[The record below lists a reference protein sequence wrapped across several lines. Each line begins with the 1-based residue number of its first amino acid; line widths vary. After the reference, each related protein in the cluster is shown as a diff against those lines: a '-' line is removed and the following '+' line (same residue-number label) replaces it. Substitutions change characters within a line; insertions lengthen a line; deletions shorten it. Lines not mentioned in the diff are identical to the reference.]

1 LIIGSPLLARANA
14 AVELELG
21 LKVIVAHDPTEVRI
35 KLFAFY
41 IEIPVR
47 ISLSKL
53 ESRVVSF
60 SYDFPNLKVLFTI
73 ELVLRGSILYSL
85 AMRVPVVLTLYFLGV
100 TFMKKLTGNFFGRDV
115 KLQIFHTQSSV

>member
-35 KLFAFY
+35 KRFTFY
-41 IEIPVR
+41 LEVPVR

-60 SYDFPNLKVLFTI
+60 SYDFPNLKILFTI

-85 AMRVPVVLTLYFLGV
+85 AMRVPVVLTLNLFGI